1 MARQAAGFQAVDE
14 ATGVWAF
21 EYLFSGPA
29 TANTQIIRGRDG
41 GLVVVSPA
49 CGMSNE
55 DFARIDALGRVSAIV
70 APNRFHHLGQQA
82 WQDRYPEARVFAPA
96 GASRTIA
103 KKHDHLRPFEPIEAV
118 SDLLGPGSWF
128 GIPPHMRMSD
138 LAGWV
143 KTPEGY
149 IWCFTDMVVNFRSL
163 PKGAFGKLLG
173 WTRSAPGLAV
183 FRLAAPLLLKSRKGY
198 KAWLLEELA
207 RQPPIKIV
215 SGHGALVLDREQAQR
230 LPEIVERSL

>member
-1 MARQAAGFQAVDE
+1 MARQAAGFQVVDE
-14 ATGVWAF
+14 AAGVWAY
-21 EYLFSGPA
+21 EYLFSARA
-29 TANTQIIRGRDG
+29 TANTQIIRGRDS

-49 CGMSNE
+49 CGTSDE
-55 DFARIDALGRVSAIV
+55 DFSRIDALGKVTAIV

-82 WQDRYPEARVFAPA
+82 WQDRYPEARVFAPE
-96 GASRTIA
+96 GAARSIT
-103 KKHDHLRPFEPIEAV
+103 KKHSKLRPFEAMERVA
-118 SDLLGPGSWF
+118 DLLAPGSWF

-143 KTPEGY
+143 KTPDGY
-149 IWCFTDMVVNFRSL
+149 IWCFTDMVVNFPSL
-163 PKGAFGKLLG
+163 PKGAFGKLLR
-173 WTRSAPGLAV
+173 WTRSGPGLAV
-183 FRLAAPLLLKSRKGY
+183 FRLAAPLLVKSRKRY

-215 SGHGALVLDREQAQR
+215 SGHGALVLDRDQAQR